1 MLKMNKPE
9 LIYIIFGCVACICN
23 GGELRK
29 VVSYENQICPCS
41 GVQPAFGVILSKV
54 ERMIKIQIYIIP
66 ISGGFRGSIESIVYL
81 LLS

>member
-1 MLKMNKPE
+1 MNKPE

-54 ERMIKIQIYIIP
+54 IAVSEELCSERNRT
-66 ISGGFRGSIESIVYL
+66 S
-81 LLS
+81 